1 MKKVATKIVIVI
13 MLIPVIGVALNMLF
27 GWATVTFLSV
37 YRAGN
42 NIYLYK
48 FDAWNYI
55 SNLKNSFATVSNLGI
70 SWQTRIWDADIIN
83 DLAYL
88 VNLLIYIGNLLIYPF
103 RVGAYLTLNI
113 LSILGVDTISQA
125 NAGGLQWLV
134 DTCKFARDMQL
145 MYI

>member
-1 MKKVATKIVIVI
+1 MKRVATKIVIVI
-13 MLIPVIGVALNMLF
+13 MLIPVIGVALNITF

-37 YRAGN
+37 IRTGN

-48 FDAWNYI
+48 FDVWNYI
-55 SNLKNSFATVSNLGI
+55 QNLKNSFETVSNLSI
-70 SWQTRIWDADIIN
+70 NWQTRLWNDDIIN
-83 DLAYL
+83 NLAYL
-88 VNLLIYIGNLLIYPF
+88 TNIIIYIGNLLIYPF
-103 RVGAYLTLNI
+103 RVGGYLVINI
-113 LSILGVDTISQA
+113 LAILGVDTISQA